1 MSKTPK
7 SKHSSSS
14 DAVAVTGP
22 QEQAMLQALEA
33 LENADAFAKA
43 KYQTEFYRRA
53 TDLFEIDEGMQVVR
67 RQAHRFDSGGVFHTG
82 PWEHPERLLPGLVG
96 GGLRAEGQYPSV
108 EILSELRVLAIAAGE
123 SEHPRFSTEEAQS
136 FLRTVMGL
144 NLDLLYGSETEE
156 SRLRPKVY
164 AQARRLLV
172 MIERELSAEGLL
184 EQVLDDIDARVA
196 QRPIDVSLTLKMIDQ
211 AKNIPPGPNPKLVA
225 RLERY
230 LKATG
235 TPTPLAD
242 KAGSPTNYGKLL
254 AQATPHE
261 LDNEAKV
268 VGKLMTLT
276 GLSSEYHVALLQ
288 HVLKND
294 ETDIVAQALD
304 LTEVGQAHL
313 AQFREQVLDLMR
325 LTIHP
330 ATSWIIYG
338 FQQMLERMLL
348 ARPEVADGLTKLA
361 NLDLSTSAQQ
371 VIKKPLPRGSGISAN
386 ALIVGGAIAML
397 GQPLGV
403 GQGNNPTCQGA
414 RALSLWS
421 LHDPGYLLQLL
432 TSGSRDDTVEFL
444 FEGTPIFSG
453 DIGGGVAEGKFDLRL
468 DPVSRIL
475 VPHLDRVY
483 DEMMRRAALR
493 GEDPHKWVNP
503 ALYGRWVPNSLA
515 SPFNLINQTVVGYE
529 DFLRLFYATHHP
541 SYDGGHDLVYPN
553 PVGLLI
559 TNVHGRFLG
568 YHAVS
573 IQRVAEDDEGRNR
586 VYFFNPNNEGR
597 QNWGKGVEPSVVGHG
612 EVPGESSLPFDHFAA
627 HLYAFHYNQMEVG
640 DPDSVPKEIVL
651 EVTTHAQEGWGE
663 AFTWL

>member
-1 MSKTPK
+1 ML
-7 SKHSSSS
+7 
-14 DAVAVTGP
+14 ALNAI
-22 QEQAMLQALEA
+22 EQAEP
-33 LENADAFAKA
+33 FAKA

-53 TDLFEIDEGMQVVR
+53 TDLFESDEGLEFVR
-67 RQAHRFDSGGVFHTG
+67 RQAHRFDAAGVFHTG
-82 PWEHPERLLPGLVG
+82 PWEHPERLLPELVG

-108 EILSELRVLAIAAGE
+108 EILSELRVLSIAA
-123 SEHPRFSTEEAQS
+123 SEAKHSNFSVEEAQA

-144 NLDLLYGSETEE
+144 NLDLLYGNETEE

-164 AQARRLLV
+164 AQARRVLG
-172 MIERELSAEGLL
+172 MIEKEISAEGLL
-184 EQVLDDIDARVA
+184 ERVLDDIDARVA
-196 QRPIDVSLTLKMIDQ
+196 QRPIDVSSTLKMIEQ
-211 AKNIPPGPNPKLVA
+211 AKNIPAGPDSKLSA
-225 RLERY
+225 RLDRY

-235 TPTPLAD
+235 VPTPLSA
-242 KAGSPTNYGKLL
+242 KAGSPANYRNLL
-254 AQATPHE
+254 VQVTPHE

-276 GLSSEYHVALLQ
+276 GLSSEYHVALIQ

-294 ETDIVAQALD
+294 DTGVLALALD

-313 AQFREQVLDLMR
+313 EQYRDQVLDLMR

-330 ATSWIIYG
+330 PTSWIIYG
-338 FQQMLERMLL
+338 FQQMLERVLL
-348 ARPEVADGLTKLA
+348 ARPEVADGLTKLC
-361 NLDLSTSAQQ
+361 NLDLSTSTQQ
-371 VIKKPLPRGSGISAN
+371 ALKKYLPRGSGISAN
-386 ALIVGGAIAML
+386 AAIVGGAVAML

-432 TSGSRDDTVEFL
+432 TSAVRDDTVEFL

-453 DIGGGVAEGKFDLRL
+453 EISGGVAEGKFDLRL

-503 ALYGRWVPNSLA
+503 ALYGRWVPNSLI

-573 IQRVAEDDEGRNR
+573 IQRVAEDDAGKVR

-597 QNWGKGVEPSVVGHG
+597 QNWGKGVEPSVVDHG
-612 EVPGESSLPFDHFAA
+612 EIPGESSLPFDHFAA

-640 DPDSVPKEIVL
+640 DPDAVPKEIVA
-651 EVTTHAQEGWGE
+651 EVTTHAKEGWGE

>member
-1 MSKTPK
+1 MSDSPK
-7 SKHSSSS
+7 GSSHSEPSAANAKH
-14 DAVAVTGP
+14 
-22 QEQAMLQALEA
+22 EQAFLQALEA
-33 LENADAFAKA
+33 LEQAEPFAKA
-43 KYQTEFYRRA
+43 KYQTEVVRRA
-53 TDLFEIDEGMQVVR
+53 TDLFETDEGLHIVR
-67 RQAHRFDSGGVFHTG
+67 RQAHRFDSAGIFHAG
-82 PWEHPERLLPGLVG
+82 PWEHPERLLPELVG
-96 GGLRAEGQYPSV
+96 GGLRAEGQYPSL
-108 EILSELRVLAIAAGE
+108 EMLSELRVLSIAARD
-123 SEHPRFSTEEAQS
+123 SEHPKFSSEEALS

-164 AQARRLLV
+164 ARARRLLAL
-172 MIERELSAEGLL
+172 IEREISAEGLL
-184 EQVLDDIDARVA
+184 EQVLDDIDARLA
-196 QRPIDVSLTLKMIDQ
+196 QRPIDVTVTLRMIEQ
-211 AKNIPPGPNPKLVA
+211 AKHIPSGFDPKLVA
-225 RLERY
+225 RLERL

-235 TPTPLAD
+235 APTPLAE
-242 KAGSPTNYGKLL
+242 KSGSPTNYRNLL
-254 AQATPHE
+254 AKVTPHE
-261 LDNEAKV
+261 LQNEAKV
-268 VGKLMTLT
+268 VGKLLTLT
-276 GLSSEYHVALLQ
+276 GLSSEYHAILCQ

-294 ETDIVAQALD
+294 ETEVLAMALD
-304 LTEVGQAHL
+304 LTEVGQAHME
-313 AQFREQVLDLMR
+313 QNREQVLELMR

-348 ARPEVADGLTKLA
+348 ARPEVADGLTKLS
-361 NLDLSTSAQQ
+361 NLDLCTPVQQ
-371 VIKKPLPRGSGISAN
+371 VIKKHLPRGSGISAN
-386 ALIVGGAIAML
+386 AAIVGGVVAML

-421 LHDPGYLLQLL
+421 LHDPGYLIQLL
-432 TSGSRDDTVEFL
+432 TSAARDNTVEFL
-444 FEGTPIFSG
+444 FEGSPIFSG
-453 DIGGGVAEGKFDLRL
+453 EIGGGVAEGKFDLQL
-468 DPVSRIL
+468 DPVSQIL
-475 VPHLDRVY
+475 VPHLDRIY

-503 ALYGRWVPNSLA
+503 ALYGRWVPNSLI

-541 SYDGGHDLVYPN
+541 KYDGGHDLVYPN

-573 IQRVAEDDEGRNR
+573 IQRVAEDQEGKIR
-586 VYFFNPNNEGR
+586 VFFFNPNNEGR

-612 EVPGESSLPFDHFAA
+612 EIPGESSLPFDHFAA

-640 DPDSVPKEIVL
+640 EPKSVPDETMA
-651 EVTTHAQEGWGE
+651 EVTTHAKEGWGQ

>member
-1 MSKTPK
+1 MSDSLQGSFKTD
-7 SKHSSSS
+7 SQ
-14 DAVAVTGP
+14 VGVGR
-22 QEQAMLQALEA
+22 QEQAFLHALEA
-33 LENADAFAKA
+33 LEQATPFVKI
-43 KYQTEFYRRA
+43 KYQTEVIRRA
-53 TDLFEIDEGMQVVR
+53 TDLFETDEGLQFVR
-67 RQAHRFDSGGVFHTG
+67 GQAHRFDSAGVFHAG
-82 PWEHPERLLPGLVG
+82 PWEHPDRLLPELVG
-96 GGLRAEGQYPSV
+96 GGLRAEGQYSAL
-108 EILSELRVLAIAAGE
+108 EMLSELRVLAIAAGD
-123 SEHPRFSTEEAQS
+123 SPHPRFSAEQALG

-144 NLDLLYGSETEE
+144 NLELLYGSETEE

-164 AQARRLLV
+164 ARARRLLAK
-172 MIERELSAEGLL
+172 IEQEVSSEGLL

-211 AKNIPPGPNPKLVA
+211 AKSIQGDPDPRLAA

-235 TPTPLAD
+235 PPTPLAK
-242 KAGSPTNYGKLL
+242 KACSPGNYRNLL
-254 AQATPHE
+254 ANATAHE
-261 LDNEAKV
+261 IENEAKV
-268 VGKLMTLT
+268 VGKLLTLT
-276 GLSSEYHVALLQ
+276 GLSSEYHVAFLQ

-294 ETDIVAQALD
+294 ETEVLAVALD
-304 LTEVGQAHL
+304 LTEVGQAHME
-313 AQFREQVLDLMR
+313 QYREKVLEWMR

-348 ARPEVADGLTKLA
+348 ARPEVSDGLTKLI
-361 NLDLSTSAQQ
+361 NLDLCATAQQ
-371 VIKKPLPRGSGISAN
+371 VTKKHLPRGTGITSN
-386 ALIVGGAIAML
+386 AAIAGGAISIL

-432 TSGSRDDTVEFL
+432 TSAARDDTVEFM
-444 FEGTPIFSG
+444 FEGSPIFSK
-453 DIGGGVAEGKFDLRL
+453 DIGGGVAEGKFDLKL

-475 VPHLDRVY
+475 VPHLDRIY

-503 ALYGRWVPNSLA
+503 ALYGRWVPNSLT
-515 SPFNLINQTVVGYE
+515 SINLVNQTVSGYE
-529 DFLRLFYATHHP
+529 NFLRLFYATHHP
-541 SYDGGHDLVYPN
+541 LYDGGHDLVYPN

-559 TNVHGRFLG
+559 TNVHGVFLG

-573 IQRVAEDDEGRNR
+573 IQRVAKDEEGKIR

-597 QNWGKGVEPSVVGHG
+597 QNWGKGVEPSVVGHL
-612 EVPGESSLPFDHFAA
+612 EIPGESSLPFEHFAA
-627 HLYAFHYNQMEVG
+627 HIYAFHYNQMEVG
-640 DPDSVPKEIVL
+640 DLQAVPTEIIHAGI
-651 EVTTHAQEGWGE
+651 THAKESWGQ

>member
-1 MSKTPK
+1 MSDTRKGKNP
-7 SKHSSSS
+7 SPS
-14 DAVAVTGP
+14 DPNAVAGP
-22 QEQAMLQALEA
+22 QEQAMLQALNA
-33 LENADAFAKA
+33 LEQADAFAKA

-53 TDLFEIDEGMQVVR
+53 TDLFESEEGMQAVR
-67 RQAHRFDSGGVFHTG
+67 RQAHRFDSAGVFHTG
-82 PWEHPERLLPGLVG
+82 PWEHPERLLPGLVA

-108 EILSELRVLAIAAGE
+108 EILSELRVLAVAAGE
-123 SEHPRFSTEEAQS
+123 SKHPMFSKEEALS

-144 NLDLLYGSETEE
+144 NLDLLYGNETEE

-164 AQARRLLV
+164 AQARRLLG
-172 MIERELSAEGLL
+172 MIEKEISAEGLL
-184 EQVLDDIDARVA
+184 EQVLDDIDARAA
-196 QRPIDVSLTLKMIDQ
+196 QRPIDVSLTLKMIEQ
-211 AKNIPPGPNPKLVA
+211 AKNIPAGPDTKLVA
-225 RLERY
+225 RLDRY

-235 TPTPLAD
+235 APTPLAE
-242 KAGSPTNYGKLL
+242 KAGSPTNYRNLL
-254 AQATPHE
+254 AKATPNE
-261 LDNEAKV
+261 LESEAKV
-268 VGKLMTLT
+268 VGKLLGLT

-288 HVLKND
+288 HVLKSD
-294 ETDIVAQALD
+294 ETEILAKALD

-313 AQFREQVLDLMR
+313 DQFREQVMELMR

-348 ARPEVADGLTKLA
+348 ARPEVADGLTKLT
-361 NLDLSTSAQQ
+361 NLDLSASAQQ

-386 ALIVGGAIAML
+386 AVIVGGAVAML

-432 TSGSRDDTVEFL
+432 TSASRDDTVEFL

-453 DIGGGVAEGKFDLRL
+453 EIGGGVAEGKFDLRL

-475 VPHLDRVY
+475 VPHLDRIY

-503 ALYGRWVPNSLA
+503 ALYGRWVPNSLI
-515 SPFNLINQTVVGYE
+515 SPFNLINQSVVGYE
-529 DFLRLFYATHHP
+529 EFLRLFYATHHP
-541 SYDGGHDLVYPN
+541 TYDGGHDLVYPN

-573 IQRVAEDDEGRNR
+573 IQRIAEDDEGKIR

-612 EVPGESSLPFDHFAA
+612 EIPGESSLPFDHFAA

-640 DPDSVPKEIVL
+640 DPDAVPKEIVT
-651 EVTTHAQEGWGE
+651 EVTTHAKEGWGE

>member
-1 MSKTPK
+1 MSDTRKGGSP
-7 SKHSSSS
+7 SDVRASS
-14 DAVAVTGP
+14 P
-22 QEQAMLQALEA
+22 QEQAFLQALEA
-33 LENADAFAKA
+33 VEQAEAFVKA

-53 TDLFEIDEGMQVVR
+53 TDLFENKDGLEFVR
-67 RQAHRFDSGGVFHTG
+67 RQAHRFDAGGVFHTG
-82 PWEHPERLLPGLVG
+82 PWEHPERLLPELVG

-108 EILSELRVLAIAAGE
+108 EILSELRVLSIAAGE
-123 SEHPRFSTEEAQS
+123 SQHPNFTSEQAQA

-144 NLDLLYGSETEE
+144 NLDLLYGNETEE

-172 MIERELSAEGLL
+172 MIEKEISAVGLL

-196 QRPIDVSLTLKMIDQ
+196 QRPIDVSLTLKMIEQ
-211 AKNIPPGPNPKLVA
+211 ANNIPAGSDPKLTA
-225 RLERY
+225 RLDRY

-235 TPTPLAD
+235 VPTALAE
-242 KAGSPTNYGKLL
+242 KAGSSANYRQVL
-254 AQATPHE
+254 ARATPHE
-261 LDNEAKV
+261 LANEAKV

-294 ETDIVAQALD
+294 ETEVLALALD
-304 LTEVGQAHL
+304 LTDVGQAHL
-313 AQFREQVLDLMR
+313 EQFRDQVLDLMR

-330 ATSWIIYG
+330 ATSWIVYG
-338 FQQMLERMLL
+338 FRQMLERMLL
-348 ARPEVADGLTKLA
+348 ARPEVADGLTKLT

-371 VIKKPLPRGSGISAN
+371 IIKKPLPRGSGISAN
-386 ALIVGGAIAML
+386 ALIVGGAIAMF
-397 GQPLGV
+397 GQPLGI

-432 TSGSRDDTVEFL
+432 TSASRDDTVEFL
-444 FEGTPIFSG
+444 FEGVPIFSG

-475 VPHLDRVY
+475 VPHLDRIY

-612 EVPGESSLPFDHFAA
+612 EIPGESSLPFDHFAA
-627 HLYAFHYNQMEVG
+627 HLYAFHFNQMEVG
-640 DPDSVPKEIVL
+640 DPDTVPKEIVM
-651 EVTTHAQEGWGE
+651 EVTTHAKEGWGE

>member
-1 MSKTPK
+1 MSDSPK
-7 SKHSSSS
+7 GSPPPEPSAANAKH
-14 DAVAVTGP
+14 
-22 QEQAMLQALEA
+22 EQAFLQALEA
-33 LENADAFAKA
+33 LEQAEPFAKA
-43 KYQTEFYRRA
+43 KYQTEVVRRA
-53 TDLFEIDEGMQVVR
+53 TDLFESDEGLHIVR
-67 RQAHRFDSGGVFHTG
+67 KQAYRFDSAGVFHAG
-82 PWEHPERLLPGLVG
+82 PWEHPDRLLPELVG
-96 GGLRAEGQYPSV
+96 GGLRAEGQYPSL
-108 EILSELRVLAIAAGE
+108 EMLSELRVLSIAARD
-123 SEHPRFSTEEAQS
+123 SEHPNFSAEQALS

-164 AQARRLLV
+164 ARARRLLAL
-172 MIERELSAEGLL
+172 IEKEIGAEGLL
-184 EQVLDDIDARVA
+184 EQVLDDIDARLA
-196 QRPIDVSLTLKMIDQ
+196 QRPIDVSPTLKMIEQ
-211 AKNIPPGPNPKLVA
+211 AKHIPSGFDAKLVA
-225 RLERY
+225 RLDRL

-235 TPTPLAD
+235 PPTPLAE
-242 KAGSPTNYGKLL
+242 KAGSPTNYRNLL
-254 AQATPHE
+254 SKVTSQE
-261 LDNEAKV
+261 LQNEAKV
-268 VGKLMTLT
+268 VGKLLTLT
-276 GLSSEYHVALLQ
+276 GLASEYHAILCQ

-294 ETDIVAQALD
+294 DTAILAIALD
-304 LTEVGQAHL
+304 LTEVGQAHME
-313 AQFREQVLDLMR
+313 QNREQVLELMR
-325 LTIHP
+325 LTIFP

-338 FQQMLERMLL
+338 WQQMLERMLL
-348 ARPEVADGLTKLA
+348 ARPEVADGLTKLS
-361 NLDLSTSAQQ
+361 NLDLCPQAQQ
-371 VIKKPLPRGSGISAN
+371 VIKKNLPRGSGISAN
-386 ALIVGGAIAML
+386 AAIVGGVVAML

-421 LHDPGYLLQLL
+421 LHDPGYLIQLL
-432 TSGSRDDTVEFL
+432 TSAARDNTVEFL
-444 FEGTPIFSG
+444 FEGTPIYSG
-453 DIGGGVAEGKFDLRL
+453 AIGGGVAEGKFDLRL
-468 DPVSRIL
+468 DPVSQIL
-475 VPHLDRVY
+475 VPHLDRIY

-503 ALYGRWVPNSLA
+503 ALYGRWVPNSLI

-541 SYDGGHDLVYPN
+541 KYDGGHDLVYPN

-573 IQRVAEDDEGRNR
+573 IQRVAEDQEGKIR

-612 EVPGESSLPFDHFAA
+612 EIPGESSLPFDHFAA

-640 DPDSVPKEIVL
+640 EPKNVPDETIA
-651 EVTTHAQEGWGE
+651 EVTTHAREGWGQ

>member
-1 MSKTPK
+1 MSDSPEGSPQTE
-7 SKHSSSS
+7 SQ
-14 DAVAVTGP
+14 AATAR
-22 QEQAMLQALEA
+22 QEQALLQALEA
-33 LENADAFAKA
+33 LEQATPFVKA
-43 KYQTEFYRRA
+43 KYQPEVIRRA
-53 TDLFEIDEGMQVVR
+53 TDLFETDAGLQFVR
-67 RQAHRFDSGGVFHTG
+67 AQAHRFDSAGVFHAG
-82 PWEHPERLLPGLVG
+82 PWEHPDRLLPALVG
-96 GGLRAEGQYPSV
+96 AGLRAEGQYSSL
-108 EILSELRVLAIAAGE
+108 EMLSELRVLAIAAGE
-123 SEHPRFSTEEAQS
+123 SPHPKFSAEQALT

-164 AQARRLLV
+164 ARAHRILA
-172 MIERELSAEGLL
+172 MIKHEISSEGLL

-196 QRPIDVSLTLKMIDQ
+196 QRPIDVSLTLKMIEQ
-211 AKNIPPGPNPKLVA
+211 AENIKGDPDPKLAA
-225 RLERY
+225 RLDRY

-235 TPTPLAD
+235 PPTPLAK
-242 KAGSPTNYGKLL
+242 KAGSPTNYRNLL
-254 AQATPHE
+254 AKATPHE
-261 LDNEAKV
+261 IENEAKV
-268 VGKLMTLT
+268 VGKLLTLT
-276 GLSSEYHVALLQ
+276 GLSSEYHVAFLQ
-288 HVLKND
+288 HLLKND
-294 ETDIVAQALD
+294 ETGILAIALD
-304 LTEVGQAHL
+304 LTEVGQAHME
-313 AQFREQVLDLMR
+313 QYREKVFELMR

-348 ARPEVADGLTKLA
+348 ARPEVADGLTKLI
-361 NLDLSTSAQQ
+361 NLDLCPTAQQ
-371 VIKKPLPRGSGISAN
+371 VIKKQLPRGSGITAN
-386 ALIVGGAIAML
+386 AAIVGGAIAML

-432 TSGSRDDTVEFL
+432 TSAARDDTVEFV
-444 FEGTPIFSG
+444 FEGVPILSG
-453 DIGGGVAEGKFDLRL
+453 EIGGGVAEGKFDLKL

-483 DEMMRRAALR
+483 DEKMKRAALR

-503 ALYGRWVPNSLA
+503 ALYGRWVATSLA
-515 SPFNLINQTVVGYE
+515 SITMVNQTVSGYE

-541 SYDGGHDLVYPN
+541 LYDGGHDLVYPN

-559 TNVHGRFLG
+559 TNVHGVFLG

-573 IQRVAEDDEGRNR
+573 IQRVAEDEEGKVR

-597 QNWGKGVEPSVVGHG
+597 QNWGKGVEPSVVGHW
-612 EVPGESSLPFDHFAA
+612 EIPGESSLPFEHFAA
-627 HLYAFHYNQMEVG
+627 HIYAFHYNQMEVG
-640 DPDSVPKEIVL
+640 DPKAVPAEIL
-651 EVTTHAQEGWGE
+651 AEVTAHAKEGWGQ

>member
-1 MSKTPK
+1 MSETRKGGAP
-7 SKHSSSS
+7 SDSRASS
-14 DAVAVTGP
+14 P
-22 QEQAMLQALEA
+22 QEQALLDALDAVEQAEA
-33 LENADAFAKA
+33 FVKA

-53 TDLFEIDEGMQVVR
+53 TDLFENDEGLEFVR

-82 PWEHPERLLPGLVG
+82 PWEHPERLLPELVG

-108 EILSELRVLAIAAGE
+108 EILSELRVLSIAAGE
-123 SEHPRFSTEEAQS
+123 SDHPNFTAEQAQS

-144 NLDLLYGSETEE
+144 NLDLLYGNETEE

-164 AQARRLLV
+164 AQARRLLA
-172 MIERELSAEGLL
+172 MIEKEISAVGLL

-196 QRPIDVSLTLKMIDQ
+196 QRPIDVSLTLKMIEQ
-211 AKNIPPGPNPKLVA
+211 AKNIPAGSDSKLGV
-225 RLERY
+225 RLDRY
-230 LKATG
+230 LKATAV
-235 TPTPLAD
+235 PTSLAE
-242 KAGSPTNYGKLL
+242 KAGSPTNYRNVLVK
-254 AQATPHE
+254 ATPHE
-261 LDNEAKV
+261 LANEAKV
-268 VGKLMTLT
+268 VGKLLTLT

-288 HVLKND
+288 HVLKSD
-294 ETDIVAQALD
+294 ETDIIAQALD

-313 AQFREQVLDLMR
+313 SQFREQVLELMR

-348 ARPEVADGLTKLA
+348 ARPEVADGLTKLT
-361 NLDLSTSAQQ
+361 NLDLSSSAQQ

-386 ALIVGGAIAML
+386 AVIVGGAIAML

-432 TSGSRDDTVEFL
+432 TSASRDDTVEFL

-453 DIGGGVAEGKFDLRL
+453 EIGGGVAEGKFDLRL

-475 VPHLDRVY
+475 VPHLDRIY

-612 EVPGESSLPFDHFAA
+612 EVPGESSLSFDHFAA

-640 DPDSVPKEIVL
+640 DPDAVPKEIVT
-651 EVTTHAQEGWGE
+651 EVTIHAKEGWGE